1 LEDATKV
8 PEATNKIILRMG
20 WMEYGENEILFLFL
34 KTGFFYIEYGENE
47 ILFLFLTMEK
57 KNDSK
62 LHRTTKRN

>member
-1 LEDATKV
+1 
-8 PEATNKIILRMG
+8 
-20 WMEYGENEILFLFL
+20 MEYGENEILFLFL